1 TPRFTYSFVTTLK
14 GICPFGLRS
23 SKLTSVAVTGGG
35 MSCAPALPTSAVSS
49 RALAIRTV
57 LIRSPQFPDV
67 VQRWT
72 SDLVAGAAVHR
83 DDSPGLASGSSHGV
97 TLLKAPDL
105 KGFAAGSGGL
115 SMRRGHLRH
124 ARRRAGRAGTK

>member
-1 TPRFTYSFVTTLK
+1 MLFGREMYGTEAGSKDGLNRPPLFCPNPANWTPRFTYSFVTTLK

-72 SDLVAGAAVHR
+72 SDLVAGAAAHR
-83 DDSPGLASGSSHGV
+83 DDSPGL
-97 TLLKAPDL
+97 
-105 KGFAAGSGGL
+105 
-115 SMRRGHLRH
+115 
-124 ARRRAGRAGTK
+124 